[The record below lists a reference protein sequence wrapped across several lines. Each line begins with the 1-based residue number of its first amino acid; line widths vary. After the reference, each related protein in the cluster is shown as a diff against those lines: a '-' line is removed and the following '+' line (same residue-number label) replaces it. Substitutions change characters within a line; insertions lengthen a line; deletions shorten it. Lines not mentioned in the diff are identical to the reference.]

1 MFKIE
6 NETDLHCKVVQY
18 IRRFYPD
25 AIIVA
30 GLGENQDTPGKRIQS
45 WKKGHMIGQPDIMIL
60 NYNKSWKGSSLDS
73 RVQQTITKYQSHN
86 WKWKICTKNLASTS
100 G

>member
-18 IRRFYPD
+18 IRRFYSK

-30 GLGENQDTPGKRIQS
+30 VITILDFCLEFKSPTNNYQISEAQKEMKTGK
-45 WKKGHMIGQPDIMIL
+45 KIMVTTL
-60 NYNKSWKGSSLDS
+60 L
-73 RVQQTITKYQSHN
+73 
-86 WKWKICTKNLASTS
+86 
-100 G
+100 

>member
-18 IRRFYPD
+18 IRRLYPD

-30 GLGENQDTPGKRIQS
+30 GLGKRIQS
-45 WKKGHMIGQPDIMIL
+45 WKKKSQPDIMIL
-60 NYNKSWKGSSLDS
+60 NYNKSWKRFCLELKSPTNNYKVSESQL
-73 RVQQTITKYQSHN
+73 KMKNMYQ
-86 WKWKICTKNLASTS
+86 KMASTS
-100 G
+100 

>member
-18 IRRFYPD
+18 IRRFYSK

-30 GLGENQDTPGKRIQS
+30 VITILDFCLEFKSPTNNFEMKTGK
-45 WKKGHMIGQPDIMIL
+45 KIMVTTL
-60 NYNKSWKGSSLDS
+60 
-73 RVQQTITKYQSHN
+73 
-86 WKWKICTKNLASTS
+86 
-100 G
+100 